1 MPKIFVSTYAK
12 YNAGTIK
19 GEWVDLDGYSTK
31 YEFYEHIAE
40 LHKDEHDPEYM
51 FQDFED
57 VPSALV
63 SESSIDARLWDW
75 LELDESE
82 REMAEAAWEHVDED
96 MTIEQI
102 LDAYMGEA
110 SSPAEWADEFLE
122 ETGVLDKVPESLRPH
137 IDFAGY
143 ARDARLGGDV
153 VFAEPG
159 GYDPHVY
166 VFSTNY

>member
-19 GEWVDLDGYSTK
+19 GEWVDLDWYSTK
-31 YEFYEHIAE
+31 GEFYEHIAE

-51 FQDFED
+51 FQGFED

-63 SESSIDARLWDW
+63 SESSIDDRLWDW

-102 LDAYMGEA
+102 RNAYMGEA
-110 SSPAEWADEFLE
+110 SSPADWAEEFLE
-122 ETGVLDKVPESLRPH
+122 EIGTLDKVPESLRYH

-143 ARDARLGGDV
+143 ARDAQLGGDV
-153 VFAEPG
+153 VFAELDG
-159 GYDPHVY
+159 TYY

>member
-31 YEFYEHIAE
+31 DEFYEHIAE

-63 SESSIDARLWDW
+63 SESSIDDRLWDW

-102 LDAYMGEA
+102 RDAYMGEA
-110 SSPAEWADEFLE
+110 SSPADWAEEFLE
-122 ETGVLDKVPESLRPH
+122 ETGVLDKVPESLRGY
-137 IDFAGY
+137 IDFASY
-143 ARDARLGGDV
+143 ARDAELGGDV
-153 VFAEPG
+153 VFAQRDG
-159 GYDPHVY
+159 TYY